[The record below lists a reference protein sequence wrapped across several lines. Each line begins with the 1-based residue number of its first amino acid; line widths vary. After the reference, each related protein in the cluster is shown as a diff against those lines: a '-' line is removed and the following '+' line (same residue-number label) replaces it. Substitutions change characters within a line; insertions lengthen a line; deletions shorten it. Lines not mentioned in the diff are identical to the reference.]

1 MTRSE
6 RQTSFS
12 DSLTE
17 EQRAGMD
24 GAALDADDV
33 EIIDEIDPDNP
44 SLDAPRARELT
55 RQIRVALEHSYT
67 LIIAAYQGRAW
78 AAMGY
83 SSWDAYCQGEFG
95 SLALQ
100 PPREERQAVVM
111 SMREAGMSTRAIG
124 SALQASHTTIERDI
138 ASSRRAIEVADN
150 SAGGTYVPPA
160 EANVVGLDGKSYP
173 AAPAR
178 PRKPGRGTFEDVP
191 LSDELLN
198 MSPSEMGIAALSPS
212 SFTSRPA
219 RERKDAARRL
229 TGSMDSPLPLV
240 IKLAG
245 QITLDPTTLTV
256 DEDSD
261 AETLTELAADASR
274 GVLALSHVLTAIDVK
289 VLAGDVDDSV
299 ALTAVVT
306 DAVDELG
313 RFLDALHSR
322 KRRP

>member
-1 MTRSE
+1 
-6 RQTSFS
+6 
-12 DSLTE
+12 
-17 EQRAGMD
+17 
-24 GAALDADDV
+24 
-33 EIIDEIDPDNP
+33 
-44 SLDAPRARELT
+44 
-55 RQIRVALEHSYT
+55 
-67 LIIAAYQGRAW
+67 
-78 AAMGY
+78 
-83 SSWDAYCQGEFG
+83 
-95 SLALQ
+95 
-100 PPREERQAVVM
+100 
-111 SMREAGMSTRAIG
+111 
-124 SALQASHTTIERDI
+124 
-138 ASSRRAIEVADN
+138 
-150 SAGGTYVPPA
+150 
-160 EANVVGLDGKSYP
+160 
-173 AAPAR
+173 
-178 PRKPGRGTFEDVP
+178 

-289 VLAGDVDDSV
+289 VLSGDVDDAV